1 MATEAARLECKATH
15 RKEGE
20 NRKRK
25 TSLQERRRKTFLT
38 LTGLLMEG
46 LEQIV
51 AVSKNHLA
59 LATHPEEKTCQFSR
73 LAFVCWWRFPNRSTK
88 G

>member
-1 MATEAARLECKATH
+1 MATEAAWLECKATH

-20 NRKRK
+20 NKKRK
-25 TSLQERRRKTFLT
+25 TSLQERRRKSFLT

-46 LEQIV
+46 V
-51 AVSKNHLA
+51 GPKA
-59 LATHPEEKTCQFSR
+59 LKETS
-73 LAFVCWWRFPNRSTK
+73 LL